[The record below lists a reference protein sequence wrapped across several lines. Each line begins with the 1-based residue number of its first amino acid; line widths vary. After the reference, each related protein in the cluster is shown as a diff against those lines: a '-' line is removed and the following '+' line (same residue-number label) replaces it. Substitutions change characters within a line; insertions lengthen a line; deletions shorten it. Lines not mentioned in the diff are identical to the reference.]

1 MAEVRFIY
9 KTQTYIIQCKKNELF
24 KNICQKFSTKANI
37 NLPSAYFMYD
47 SKVIDLQLTYEQIV
61 KGDDKRDNKMT
72 VLVELNQDGNYKNKN
87 MIISKEIICPTC
99 QENCLIKLKDYK
111 FDLNCKNK
119 HEFNDILLNEYN
131 KYQTVDLSKIICED
145 CKQKNK
151 SNVFENKF
159 YKCISCKKN
168 ICPLCKSKHNQDH
181 DIIDYEQKDFICII
195 HNEKFTSYCKN
206 CKLNLCIE
214 CESSHQDK
222 ENIVM
227 YRDILPDKDKIAS
240 QINELRIMIDQYK
253 EVIDKIKNEL
263 DDIIKNYEI
272 YYLIN
277 DNLMKIYQKK
287 NRNYQI
293 LSNLKEI
300 SNNNINILNDLKNI
314 FLDKKNSSNIFSKTI
329 NIHNRMMNI
338 KVDENISIDK
348 KVEKK
353 AKINK
358 IINEKEY
365 NYEKLVYLAMLSEQA
380 SKYDDMVEF
389 MKKLATERTYDFN
402 SDERNLMS
410 IAFKNKIS
418 LNRAAIRNI
427 MNYENKEKKKDNS
440 PYLSYILEYKKIY
453 LDEYIEECQDIINF
467 VEKVCLPK
475 AKINENKGF
484 YLKMLGDYNRYIGQY
499 AKGSL
504 KKKIIDNCNKYYSE
518 GDKILSN
525 FPYIN
530 PIKLGLLLNTS
541 TFYNEIMNDPQKAI
555 KLVEITIKKYEE
567 EKEKNKIDEDSDE
580 FKDSKSIIE
589 VMKENLNSWKD

>member
-1 MAEVRFIY
+1 
-9 KTQTYIIQCKKNELF
+9 
-24 KNICQKFSTKANI
+24 
-37 NLPSAYFMYD
+37 
-47 SKVIDLQLTYEQIV
+47 V